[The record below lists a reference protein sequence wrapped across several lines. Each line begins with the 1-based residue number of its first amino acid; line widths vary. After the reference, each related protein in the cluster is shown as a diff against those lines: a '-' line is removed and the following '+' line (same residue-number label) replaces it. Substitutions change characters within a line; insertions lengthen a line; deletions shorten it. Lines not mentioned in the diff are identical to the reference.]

1 MRDTMSISIKGS
13 GPVSAE
19 YAKGG
24 PSITTKS
31 RFLKTPNQFTTDEGV
46 EQDYEK
52 TGKGGELSK
61 TEGESKKKP
70 AIKPRT

>member
-1 MRDTMSISIKGS
+1 MRDTMSISIKGT

-31 RFLKTPNQFTTDEGV
+31 RFLKTPNQFTTDAETG
-46 EQDYEK
+46 QDYEK
-52 TGKGGELSK
+52 KSPGGELAVTKGDNKSK
-61 TEGESKKKP
+61 TP
-70 AIKPRT
+70 IKPRT